1 MSMSRGNPDCVS
13 SVVETALSYLGDL
26 VVDPSLLRGQMLRGT
41 GAVAD
46 FEGMLALKCGFPY
59 AVATCNATA
68 ALLGLAAI
76 FRVKGRE
83 VWFPEV
89 HWEGS
94 IAAFR
99 LMGARIRRYDQ
110 GKVAKAISLRSG
122 SRRRLVVGGKD
133 SGDISTG
140 SLVDATVIEDSN
152 RMPGITVLEDD
163 LSKADIQV
171 LSFGPGKPLSLG
183 EGGAVLFRK
192 RRWYETFVRMTQHPE
207 RVTSEFG
214 GMAGV
219 PKTCLNARIH
229 PIAALIGIE
238 LLRSRV

>member
-1 MSMSRGNPDCVS
+1 MKHSCMDAVNSIA
-13 SVVETALSYLGDL
+13 VETMAAHIKDL
-26 VVDPSLLRGQMLRGT
+26 VFHPRLFRAQQLIGGGPVSE
-41 GAVAD
+41 
-46 FEGMLALKCGFPY
+46 FEHKLALRCGFPY

-152 RMPGITVLEDD
+152 RLPGITVLEDD

-207 RVTSEFG
+207 RVSSEFG
-214 GMAGV
+214 GIAGV
-219 PKTCLNARIH
+219 PKACLNARIH